1 MLNSTEKQFTIL
13 FVLLVLFEL
22 ITAQVPSLQ
31 LAHYWAKPAIV
42 FSLIVLV
49 VHQRKILTSSLRV
62 LLLLALSLSV
72 SGDILLMFASQNEG
86 FFIAGLVAFLMAH
99 LCYLVLFFKQRHRET
114 KPYLP
119 LFLLYLYSVCFG
131 YVISDSLGDLL
142 IPVMVYEIVILL
154 MASATFLR
162 KNAVSRFSYIAV
174 ILGALFFCALG

>member
-1 MLNSTEKQFTIL
+1 
-13 FVLLVLFEL
+13 
-22 ITAQVPSLQ
+22 
-31 LAHYWAKPAIV
+31 
-42 FSLIVLV
+42 
-49 VHQRKILTSSLRV
+49 
-62 LLLLALSLSV
+62 
-72 SGDILLMFASQNEG
+72 
-86 FFIAGLVAFLMAH
+86 MAH

-174 ILGALFFCALG
+174 ILGALFFVLSDSLLAFDKFYQPIPLSGVWIMTSYSIAQYLIVFGIMKSKTVTSHV

>member
-86 FFIAGLVAFLMAH
+86 FFIAGLVAFFDGSPL
-99 LCYLVLFFKQRHRET
+99 LSGFVLQT
-114 KPYLP
+114 T
-119 LFLLYLYSVCFG
+119 S
-131 YVISDSLGDLL
+131 S
-142 IPVMVYEIVILL
+142 
-154 MASATFLR
+154 
-162 KNAVSRFSYIAV
+162 
-174 ILGALFFCALG
+174 